1 MNKNNLFTYF
11 VVTISIFASLAL
23 LILTPYG
30 LAMSPDS
37 VAYIKGAIGIYNGEG
52 LSLFQLLWPPLY
64 PYGIA
69 LFGVF
74 TNGDLYLSAR
84 LYNSVIYGINIYLT
98 FLIINR
104 SHINKYISLIISIF
118 IYTNSALVQIH
129 FYAWS
134 EAGFILLLLLNL
146 LILQNII
153 KNKSNSD
160 NKINIILLSITTAA
174 SILMRHAG
182 LSFLL
187 ANLLILLFVSN
198 NSLIKRIKTTSNHL
212 IITLLILVPWFIYY
226 FTSEKQPRT
235 FAFHPPNIDK
245 ISIGLESIGIWYYS
259 LSNLIFIKII
269 IGIVVCLL
277 SLYPIFKYFYN
288 KNSKYDYFQLY
299 LSIYF
304 ITYIIFILFALT
316 VIDNAA
322 PLDNRILSILFIL
335 FTVGIS
341 IYLFENKIKFITC
354 VVILLLLFISADS
367 APKLRSW
374 LLINYYQGFELSSIH
389 YKQNLPVLE
398 YIKKCDI
405 NSIVRSN
412 TPWDFDLLFSKKV
425 DLLPLKS
432 DMFSGIINTD
442 YSKSINK
449 LSSYVD
455 LIIITDLKSYYIS
468 EIDQLQKYTRI
479 YENNDAIVWA
489 NKNNQVCKTNY

>member
-1 MNKNNLFTYF
+1 MNKNILFTSF
-11 VVTISIFASLAL
+11 VVIISIFASLAL

-37 VAYIKGAIGIYNGEG
+37 VAYMKGARGIYNGEG
-52 LSLFQLLWPPLY
+52 LSLLQLLWPPLY
-64 PYGIA
+64 PYAIA

-98 FLIINR
+98 YLIINR
-104 SHINKYISLIISIF
+104 SHINKFISLIISIF

-134 EAGFILLLLLNL
+134 EAGFILLLLINL
-146 LILQNII
+146 LVLQNII
-153 KNKSNSD
+153 KNKSYSINT
-160 NKINIILLSITTAA
+160 INIVLLSITTAA

-187 ANLLILLFVSN
+187 ANVLILLFISN
-198 NSLIKRIKTTSNHL
+198 NSLIKRIKITSSHL

-226 FTSEKQPRT
+226 FTSEKQPRA
-235 FAFHPPNIDK
+235 FAFHPPNLNK
-245 ISIGLESIGIWYYS
+245 IYIGLESIGDWYYS
-259 LSNLIFIKII
+259 LSNLMIIKII

-277 SLYPIFKYFYN
+277 SIYPIFKYLYN
-288 KNSKYDYFQLY
+288 KNSKYDYYQLC

-304 ITYIIFILFALT
+304 ITYIIFIIFALT
-316 VIDNAA
+316 IVDNAA
-322 PLDNRILSILFIL
+322 PLDSRILSILFIL
-335 FTVGIS
+335 FTIGIS
-341 IYLFENKIKFITC
+341 IYLFENKIKFITS

-367 APKLRSW
+367 APKLHSW
-374 LLINYYQGFELSSIH
+374 LLLNYYQGFELSSIH
-389 YKQNLPVLE
+389 YKKNLQVLE
-398 YIKKCDI
+398 YIKKCDV
-405 NSIVRSN
+405 NSIVRSD
-412 TPWDFDLLFSKKV
+412 TPWNFDLLFSKKV
-425 DLLPLKS
+425 DLLPLQS

-442 YSKSINK
+442 YSKRMNK

-455 LIIITDLKSYYIS
+455 LIIITDLKSHYIH

-479 YENNDAIVWA
+479 YENNDAIVWV
-489 NKNNQVCKTNY
+489 NTNNQVCKTN